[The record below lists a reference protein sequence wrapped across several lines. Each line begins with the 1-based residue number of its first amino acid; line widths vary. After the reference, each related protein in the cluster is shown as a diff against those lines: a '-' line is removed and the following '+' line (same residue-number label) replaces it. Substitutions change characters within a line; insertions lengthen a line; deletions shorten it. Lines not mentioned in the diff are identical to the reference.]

1 MDPLAGNHQWKM
13 FSAAAGFCRSFRD
26 RLARDDV
33 FGLFDAGDMPPFVGC
48 AFAFGRAVGQAQQ
61 AGAMPFGGAGAAAF
75 DPDQA
80 ERFDRSAGSYTFALA

>member
-1 MDPLAGNHQWKM
+1 M
-13 FSAAAGFCRSFRD
+13 FSAAAGFCRPFRD
-26 RLARDDV
+26 RLARSGDDF

-48 AFAFGRAVGQAQQ
+48 AFAFGRAVGQAQH
-61 AGAMPFGGAGAAAF
+61 AGAVPFGGAGAAAF